1 MEGAIPYM
9 PLQNTVNPVYAID
22 SSMTRGD
29 PLVTLTVTYPR
40 LCKFAMAPKKLFQY
54 GTDMKLKVQPFTC

>member
-22 SSMTRGD
+22 SSMARGAH
-29 PLVTLTVTYPR
+29 LWH
-40 LCKFAMAPKKLFQY
+40 
-54 GTDMKLKVQPFTC
+54 

>member
-1 MEGAIPYM
+1 VA
-9 PLQNTVNPVYAID
+9 
-22 SSMTRGD
+22 
-29 PLVTLTVTYPR
+29 YPR